1 MTLVKDSRVHTLFRE
16 HLSFGFRVVFC
27 ALQSVAKKIFLH
39 SLNEMIGLLQLL
51 RLGSA
56 PGFNGFEHAVC
67 LWALMLV
74 ALSPSCLAPMALR
87 LLANC
92 TVLPNVANQ
101 DFQLWFYFAPNCSKC
116 ALQCVS
122 FSNFSSK
129 CLFSTEKCL
138 LTKSPNIYENIS
150 NQ

>member
-1 MTLVKDSRVHTLFRE
+1 MKDSRVHILFRVDV
-16 HLSFGFRVVFC
+16 SFGFRVIFC
-27 ALQSVAKKIFLH
+27 TLESVAKQIFLH
-39 SLNEMIGLLQLL
+39 SLNEKIGLLQLL

-67 LWALMLV
+67 LWALLFV
-74 ALSPSCLAPMALR
+74 ALSPSCLAPLALR

-92 TVLPNVANQ
+92 TVLPNVANH
-101 DFQLWFYFAPNCSKC
+101 DFQLWFYFAPNYSKC

-129 CLFSTEKCL
+129 CLFSKEKCL
-138 LTKSPNIYENIS
+138 LTKRRNVYEKLS